1 MLKERSQLGSL
12 GPRWTDI
19 SMPVLDPHVPI
30 LSLWPCSLRLGA
42 FLQGTVAATEVLEDA
57 QAQLFRAGQQR
68 AACGGT
74 RGFWFFCIRTA
85 GPASRGESQVHRYM
99 QQEGQEQQQEE
110 EDFKLPLDK
119 CLQLEPHPSLQR
131 GRHPH
136 GAKRVSASTAPSLLW
151 AEIGESCPAS
161 KTSQQKA
168 ELWEDPGGRTERG
181 VGAAAGFIRDEL
193 AVPRLA

>member
-1 MLKERSQLGSL
+1 ML
-12 GPRWTDI
+12 
-19 SMPVLDPHVPI
+19 VLDPHVPI
-30 LSLWPCSLRLGA
+30 FSQRPCSLRLGA
-42 FLQGTVAATEVLEDA
+42 FLQGTVAATEVLKDA
-57 QAQLFRAGQQR
+57 QAQLFKAGQQR

-74 RGFWFFCIRTA
+74 QGFWCFCIA
-85 GPASRGESQVHRYM
+85 AAEPATLRESQVHRDM
-99 QQEGQEQQQEE
+99 QQKGQEQQQEE

-119 CLQLEPHPSLQR
+119 CLQLAPHPSLPR

-136 GAKRVSASTAPSLLW
+136 RAKRVSVSTAPSLLQ
-151 AEIGESCPAS
+151 AEIRESRPAS